1 MKSVI
6 ILLTIITNLLA
17 FEPCD
22 EDFTLL
28 TIKGRI
34 ELGIACSTIYGRYV
48 IYHQEDRQEI
58 WKRWQISNQKQKS
71 VQYATQNGPR
81 QALEQRY
88 GMTVNLVERPQRT
101 SWWSNLLQSL
111 EELESTN

>member
-1 MKSVI
+1 MLRLLAI
-6 ILLTIITNLLA
+6 LTITTNLLA

-22 EDFTLL
+22 ADFTLL

-58 WKRWQISNQKQKS
+58 WKKWQISNQKQKN
-71 VQYATQNGPR
+71 VQYATQNGPK
-81 QALEQRY
+81 QASEQRY
-88 GMTVNLVERPQRT
+88 GMTVNLVERQQRT